1 MWTSLKC
8 TALRHEAQS
17 HCCKTVATIVSRTF
31 SSSPAE
37 TPSPW
42 NTSSS
47 PLPQPRV
54 PTTFVCLYG
63 FHCCS
68 TAFLNRY
75 VINLLLLAW
84 AVPRTMLFCEHWGI
98 CVFPPRSGAQLPG
111 PDCAHSAWARCP
123 LLSPPRP
130 PRVGGEI
137 QEISN
142 YICQG
147 RKERRVL
154 STYQ

>member
-1 MWTSLKC
+1 MWTNLKC
-8 TALRHEAQS
+8 TVLRHEAHS

-37 TPSPW
+37 TPSPR

-47 PLPQPRV
+47 PLPQPPV

-75 VINLLLLAW
+75 VII
-84 AVPRTMLFCEHWGI
+84 FC
-98 CVFPPRSGAQLPG
+98 SLPG
-111 PDCAHSAWARCP
+111 PCLGRCCFASAEEFVCFLPVQGLSCQGLTALTLPDSDALFC
-123 LLSPPRP
+123 LLHDLL
-130 PRVGGEI
+130 VGGEI
-137 QEISN
+137 
-142 YICQG
+142 
-147 RKERRVL
+147 
-154 STYQ
+154 